1 MHFQYLVEDQSGAAL
16 IRILMQKIV
25 ELYPNATY
33 DCKGFRGIGGF
44 TRKNTIKE
52 TKTGKLLNDLATY
65 LRGFDRSLQSFP
77 SVIIVVLD
85 SDDHDVQ
92 QFRSE
97 LEAVA
102 MQNMIKIDIEYFFYV
117 DDSTLQH
124 LRPATS
130 DERKWYHSL
139 AQELGPYQK
148 NIDRF
153 QRVEDRF
160 SALAE
165 ILEAPE
171 KNAAKL
177 ERNAKDAV
185 ANFLYSFNE
194 CLDHWRTYIV
204 RAYGEGSNYFSA
216 YQKLTTLAFDTY
228 DEYKIT
234 YALRNFQHVDDVF
247 DGISV
252 RLGMPAQIYAHRQRL
267 LDNSRFTAPQRA
279 AFTKL
284 EECFDLFPIFKTA
297 KEQLEQIE
305 KKLMFYT
312 VTPEQENKAIDA
324 LKFKEELCGPHGVL
338 LLGKLLDP
346 NGNELEATDS
356 TIIKLAQEQS
366 EASLSYQDEIPWGVC
381 RLLQLFQGTNYQ
393 DI

>member
-52 TKTGKLLNDLATY
+52 TKTG
-65 LRGFDRSLQSFP
+65 
-77 SVIIVVLD
+77 
-85 SDDHDVQ
+85 
-92 QFRSE
+92 
-97 LEAVA
+97 
-102 MQNMIKIDIEYFFYV
+102 
-117 DDSTLQH
+117 
-124 LRPATS
+124 
-130 DERKWYHSL
+130 
-139 AQELGPYQK
+139 
-148 NIDRF
+148 
-153 QRVEDRF
+153 
-160 SALAE
+160 
-165 ILEAPE
+165 
-171 KNAAKL
+171 
-177 ERNAKDAV
+177 
-185 ANFLYSFNE
+185 
-194 CLDHWRTYIV
+194 
-204 RAYGEGSNYFSA
+204 
-216 YQKLTTLAFDTY
+216 
-228 DEYKIT
+228 
-234 YALRNFQHVDDVF
+234 
-247 DGISV
+247 
-252 RLGMPAQIYAHRQRL
+252 RL

-279 AFTKL
+279 AFAKL

>member
-102 MQNMIKIDIEYFFYV
+102 MQNMIKIDHVFCLAVEEIEAW
-117 DDSTLQH
+117 L
-124 LRPATS
+124 
-130 DERKWYHSL
+130 
-139 AQELGPYQK
+139 LG
-148 NIDRF
+148 DRH
-153 QRVEDRF
+153 
-160 SALAE
+160 AL
-165 ILEAPE
+165 L
-171 KNAAKL
+171 
-177 ERNAKDAV
+177 
-185 ANFLYSFNE
+185 
-194 CLDHWRTYIV
+194 
-204 RAYGEGSNYFSA
+204 SA
-216 YQKLTTLAFDTY
+216 YPHAKMHVLNTY

-279 AFTKL
+279 AFAKL

>member
-65 LRGFDRSLQSFP
+65 LRGFDRS
-77 SVIIVVLD
+77 
-85 SDDHDVQ
+85 
-92 QFRSE
+92 
-97 LEAVA
+97 
-102 MQNMIKIDIEYFFYV
+102 
-117 DDSTLQH
+117 
-124 LRPATS
+124 
-130 DERKWYHSL
+130 
-139 AQELGPYQK
+139 
-148 NIDRF
+148 
-153 QRVEDRF
+153 
-160 SALAE
+160 
-165 ILEAPE
+165 
-171 KNAAKL
+171 
-177 ERNAKDAV
+177 
-185 ANFLYSFNE
+185 
-194 CLDHWRTYIV
+194 
-204 RAYGEGSNYFSA
+204 
-216 YQKLTTLAFDTY
+216 
-228 DEYKIT
+228 
-234 YALRNFQHVDDVF
+234 
-247 DGISV
+247 
-252 RLGMPAQIYAHRQRL
+252 
-267 LDNSRFTAPQRA
+267 
-279 AFTKL
+279 
-284 EECFDLFPIFKTA
+284 
-297 KEQLEQIE
+297 
-305 KKLMFYT
+305 LMFYT

>member
-1 MHFQYLVEDQSGAAL
+1 M
-16 IRILMQKIV
+16 
-25 ELYPNATY
+25 
-33 DCKGFRGIGGF
+33 
-44 TRKNTIKE
+44 
-52 TKTGKLLNDLATY
+52 
-65 LRGFDRSLQSFP
+65 
-77 SVIIVVLD
+77 
-85 SDDHDVQ
+85 
-92 QFRSE
+92 
-97 LEAVA
+97 
-102 MQNMIKIDIEYFFYV
+102 DISYFFYV

-252 RLGMPAQIYAHRQRL
+252 RLDMPAQIYAHRQRL

-305 KKLMFYT
+305 KKLMFYA
-312 VTPEQENKAIDA
+312 VTSEQENKAIDA

>member
-16 IRILMQKIV
+16 IRILMQKNV

-102 MQNMIKIDIEYFFYV
+102 MQNMIKIDHVFCLAVEEIEAW
-117 DDSTLQH
+117 L
-124 LRPATS
+124 
-130 DERKWYHSL
+130 
-139 AQELGPYQK
+139 LG
-148 NIDRF
+148 DRH
-153 QRVEDRF
+153 
-160 SALAE
+160 A
-165 ILEAPE
+165 
-171 KNAAKL
+171 
-177 ERNAKDAV
+177 
-185 ANFLYSFNE
+185 
-194 CLDHWRTYIV
+194 
-204 RAYGEGSNYFSA
+204 
-216 YQKLTTLAFDTY
+216 
-228 DEYKIT
+228 
-234 YALRNFQHVDDVF
+234 
-247 DGISV
+247 
-252 RLGMPAQIYAHRQRL
+252 RL

>member
-102 MQNMIKIDIEYFFYV
+102 MQNMIKIDHVFCLAVEEIEAWLLGDRHALLSAYPHAKMHVLNTYV
-117 DDSTLQH
+117 QDSICGTW
-124 LRPATS
+124 
-130 DERKWYHSL
+130 EVL
-139 AQELGPYQK
+139 A
-148 NIDRF
+148 
-153 QRVEDRF
+153 
-160 SALAE
+160 
-165 ILEAPE
+165 
-171 KNAAKL
+171 
-177 ERNAKDAV
+177 DAV
-185 ANFLYSFNE
+185 YP
-194 CLDHWRTYIV
+194 
-204 RAYGEGSNYFSA
+204 
-216 YQKLTTLAFDTY
+216 
-228 DEYKIT
+228 YKIT

-252 RLGMPAQIYAHRQRL
+252 RLDMPAQIYAESMPPL
-267 LDNSRFTAPQRA
+267 L
-279 AFTKL
+279 K
-284 EECFDLFPIFKTA
+284 
-297 KEQLEQIE
+297 
-305 KKLMFYT
+305 
-312 VTPEQENKAIDA
+312 
-324 LKFKEELCGPHGVL
+324 
-338 LLGKLLDP
+338 
-346 NGNELEATDS
+346 
-356 TIIKLAQEQS
+356 S
-366 EASLSYQDEIPWGVC
+366 ES
-381 RLLQLFQGTNYQ
+381 
-393 DI
+393 

>member
-1 MHFQYLVEDQSGAAL
+1 MF
-16 IRILMQKIV
+16 RI
-25 ELYPNATY
+25 A
-33 DCKGFRGIGGF
+33 
-44 TRKNTIKE
+44 
-52 TKTGKLLNDLATY
+52 
-65 LRGFDRSLQSFP
+65 
-77 SVIIVVLD
+77 
-85 SDDHDVQ
+85 
-92 QFRSE
+92 
-97 LEAVA
+97 
-102 MQNMIKIDIEYFFYV
+102 
-117 DDSTLQH
+117 
-124 LRPATS
+124 
-130 DERKWYHSL
+130 
-139 AQELGPYQK
+139 
-148 NIDRF
+148 
-153 QRVEDRF
+153 
-160 SALAE
+160 
-165 ILEAPE
+165 
-171 KNAAKL
+171 
-177 ERNAKDAV
+177 
-185 ANFLYSFNE
+185 
-194 CLDHWRTYIV
+194 
-204 RAYGEGSNYFSA
+204 
-216 YQKLTTLAFDTY
+216 Y

-279 AFTKL
+279 AFAKL
-284 EECFDLFPIFKTA
+284 EECFDLFLIFKTA

-312 VTPEQENKAIDA
+312 VTPEQENKAIDT

>member
-102 MQNMIKIDIEYFFYV
+102 MQNMIKID
-117 DDSTLQH
+117 
-124 LRPATS
+124 
-130 DERKWYHSL
+130 
-139 AQELGPYQK
+139 
-148 NIDRF
+148 
-153 QRVEDRF
+153 
-160 SALAE
+160 
-165 ILEAPE
+165 
-171 KNAAKL
+171 
-177 ERNAKDAV
+177 AV

-279 AFTKL
+279 AFAKL

>member
-102 MQNMIKIDIEYFFYV
+102 MQNMIKIDHVFCLAVEEIEAWLLGDRHALLSAYPHAKMHVLNTYV
-117 DDSTLQH
+117 QDSICGTW
-124 LRPATS
+124 
-130 DERKWYHSL
+130 EVL
-139 AQELGPYQK
+139 A
-148 NIDRF
+148 
-153 QRVEDRF
+153 
-160 SALAE
+160 
-165 ILEAPE
+165 
-171 KNAAKL
+171 
-177 ERNAKDAV
+177 DAV
-185 ANFLYSFNE
+185 YPGGTS
-194 CLDHWRTYIV
+194 
-204 RAYGEGSNYFSA
+204 
-216 YQKLTTLAFDTY
+216 KL
-228 DEYKIT
+228 
-234 YALRNFQHVDDVF
+234 
-247 DGISV
+247 
-252 RLGMPAQIYAHRQRL
+252 
-267 LDNSRFTAPQRA
+267 
-279 AFTKL
+279 
-284 EECFDLFPIFKTA
+284 
-297 KEQLEQIE
+297 
-305 KKLMFYT
+305 
-312 VTPEQENKAIDA
+312 NKAIDA